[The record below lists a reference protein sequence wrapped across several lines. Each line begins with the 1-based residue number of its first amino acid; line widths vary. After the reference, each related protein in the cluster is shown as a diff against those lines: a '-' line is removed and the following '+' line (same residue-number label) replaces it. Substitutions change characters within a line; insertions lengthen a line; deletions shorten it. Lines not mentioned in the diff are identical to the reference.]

1 MATTDD
7 YGQGVSVAEL
17 IDAPDAEVLAR
28 NLANG
33 IVSRGTLRFD
43 SAGARTA
50 ALTGP
55 AAPVEGMM
63 SWLRD
68 VNRLHIYDGT
78 TWQPLPIQQSG
89 EINVSFT
96 SLDNYLAP
104 TITFPSV
111 FAAPP
116 RVFVNI
122 NSQAGPTARWNG
134 RAVVITATGFRPF
147 LYAGATGDTAT
158 WSGIE
163 IQWHAIAR

>member
-50 ALTGP
+50 ALTGS
-55 AAPVEGMM
+55 AAPVEGMV

-68 VNRLHIYDGT
+68 VNRLYIYDGSA
-78 TWQPLPIQQSG
+78 WQPLPIQQSG
-89 EINVSFT
+89 TVNLSFTNLDSYVGPTVSF
-96 SLDNYLAP
+96 AIP
-104 TITFPSV
+104 FGI
-111 FAAPP
+111 AP

-122 NSQAGPTARWNG
+122 NSQSGPTARWSG
-134 RAVVITATGFRPF
+134 RAVTITTTGFRPF
-147 LYAGATGDTAT
+147 VYAAVDGNVAT
-158 WSGIE
+158 WAGIE
-163 IQWHAIAR
+163 IQWHAVAP